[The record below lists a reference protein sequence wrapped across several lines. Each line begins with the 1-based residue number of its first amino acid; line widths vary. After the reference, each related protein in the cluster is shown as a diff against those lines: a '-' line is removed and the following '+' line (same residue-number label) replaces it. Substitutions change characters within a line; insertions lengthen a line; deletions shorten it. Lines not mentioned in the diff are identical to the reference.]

1 MLADLH
7 RLGNLPVAADSMFD
21 PQYWSAR
28 GELTAVAGGRGSAW
42 FVGGFRVAWVLRHYR
57 RGGCAAR
64 ISSDRYGWQGE
75 DRVRAF
81 TEWRLLQYLSERGLS
96 VPKPVA
102 ARYQRTGLT
111 YRCDLITER
120 IVNAQSLG
128 AALALA
134 PVAENTW
141 RAIGAAIARLHR
153 HGVDHADLNAHNIL
167 LDGGQRVAL
176 IDFDRGR
183 LRRPGAWTF
192 GNLRR
197 LRRSLEK
204 ISRNLPAGRFT
215 PAAWEQVSGGYQA
228 ESLCA

>member
-7 RLGNLPVAADSMFD
+7 RLGNVPPATDAMFD

-28 GELTAVAGGRGSAW
+28 GELSAAPGGRGSAW
-42 FVGGFRVAWVLRHYR
+42 FVGGIGAAWVLRHYR
-57 RGGCAAR
+57 RGGWVAR

-81 TEWRLLQYLSERGLS
+81 AEWRLLQYLSERGLS

-102 ARYQRTGLT
+102 ARYQRTGLL

-120 IVNAQSLG
+120 IVDAQSLG

-134 PVAENTW
+134 PVAEITW

-153 HGVDHADLNAHNIL
+153 HRVDHADLNAHNIL
-167 LDGGQRVAL
+167 LDGGQRVTL

-183 LRRPGAWTF
+183 MRRQGRWTI

-215 PAAWEQVSGGYQA
+215 PAAWEQLTGGYRA
-228 ESLCA
+228 EWLCA